1 MFETEN
7 LVSSTP
13 AMAFKHFSSL
23 VLLTLASQ
31 AVRGAVMKRATCAD
45 GRTTANAA
53 CCVLFPILDD
63 IQEALF
69 DGAECGEEVH
79 ESLRLT
85 FHDAIGFS
93 PTKGYVQ
100 TFASS

>member
-1 MFETEN
+1 
-7 LVSSTP
+7 
-13 AMAFKHFSSL
+13 
-23 VLLTLASQ
+23 
-31 AVRGAVMKRATCAD
+31 MKRATCAD

-63 IQEALF
+63 IQENLF

-93 PTKGYVQ
+93 PTKGFVQ
-100 TFASS
+100 TPTTPLDDTYIGI